1 MSDHALWGIDLGG
14 TKIEGVVL
22 ESKTNP
28 QVLSRKRIAT
38 EGDKGYT
45 HVLNQIN
52 HLVRSLADNVGKNP
66 RRIGV
71 GTPGT
76 IDAAT
81 GFLRGSNSQNLN
93 DKPVNMDLQ
102 SILGIPVAIEND
114 ANCFA
119 LAETR
124 MGAVLDIAPEAA
136 VVFGVI
142 MGTGV
147 GGGIVVNGNLISG
160 RNSIAGEW
168 GHNFLDASGGDC
180 YCGRSGCVETILSGP
195 GLEKFYTSLAAEIQP
210 LERIVKL
217 ASAGDRN
224 ASKTLDR
231 LIEFFG
237 RGLASVINI
246 LDPEII
252 VLGGGVGNIDLLYT
266 RGVQEVA
273 KQIFAPKM
281 QTRIIRPSLGDSA
294 GVFGAAYLFES

>member
-1 MSDHALWGIDLGG
+1 MTDHKLWGIDLGG

-22 ESKTNP
+22 ESKMNS

-38 EGDKGYT
+38 EGDRGYF
-45 HVLNQIN
+45 HVLHQIN
-52 HLVRSLADNVGKNP
+52 HLVQSLADDVGEYP
-66 RRIGV
+66 RRIGL

-81 GFLRGSNSQNLN
+81 GFLRGSNSQHLN
-93 DKPVNMDLQ
+93 DKPVNKDLE

-124 MGAVLDIAPEAA
+124 LGAVLDIEPAA
-136 VVFGVI
+136 NVVFGVI

-147 GGGIVVNGNLISG
+147 GGGIVVGGNLIRG

-168 GHNFLDASGGDC
+168 GHNYLDVSGGDC

-195 GLEKFYTSLAAEIQP
+195 GLEKYYASLTAENQP

-217 ASAGDRN
+217 ASAGDIN
-224 ASKTLDR
+224 ASRTMDR
-231 LIEFFG
+231 LIKFFG
-237 RGLASVINI
+237 LGLANVINI

-266 RGVQEVA
+266 SGVNEVA
-273 KQIFAPKM
+273 KHIFAPKM
-281 QTRIIRPSLGDSA
+281 HTRIIRPSLGDSA

>member
-38 EGDKGYT
+38 EGDKGYS
-45 HVLNQIN
+45 HVLSQIN
-52 HLVRSLADNVGKNP
+52 QLVRSLSDDVGAHP
-66 RRIGV
+66 QQIGV
-71 GTPGT
+71 GTPGA
-76 IDAAT
+76 IDAGT
-81 GFLRGSNSQNLN
+81 GLLRGSNSQHLN
-93 DKPVNMDLQ
+93 YKPVNVDLE

-124 MGAVLDIAPEAA
+124 LGAVLEIAPAA
-136 VVFGVI
+136 NVVFGVI

-147 GGGIVVNGNLISG
+147 GGGVVVEGNLISG
-160 RNSIAGEW
+160 RNFIAGEW
-168 GHNFLDASGGDC
+168 GHNYLDASGGDC

-195 GLEKFYTSLAAEIQP
+195 GLEKYYTSLAAENQP
-210 LERIVKL
+210 LDRIVKL
-217 ASAGDRN
+217 ASAGDGN
-224 ASKTLDR
+224 ASKTMDR
-231 LIEFFG
+231 LIAFFG
-237 RGLASVINI
+237 LGLASVINI
-246 LDPEII
+246 LDPEVI

-266 RGVQEVA
+266 RGVEEVA
-273 KQIFAPKM
+273 KNIFAPKM

-294 GVFGAAYLFES
+294 GVFGAAYLFET